1 MILIKLRG
9 RGKLRKKISKKTKT
23 EIWSVFKTEICDK
36 VCADIGPLEFVNLI
50 LNAEAVVSNSFH
62 ATVFAIIFHKEF
74 FVIERKRTYQYA
86 GE

>member
-1 MILIKLRG
+1 MCCFMILIKTAWQR
-9 RGKLRKKISKKTKT
+9 KLRKISKNKT

-62 ATVFAIIFHKEF
+62 ATAFAIIFHKEF
-74 FVIERKRTYQYA
+74 L
-86 GE
+86 

>member
-1 MILIKLRG
+1 MLLYDFDKNCVAEIAE
-9 RGKLRKKISKKTKT
+9 KISKNKT

-62 ATVFAIIFHKEF
+62 ATAFAIIFHKEF
-74 FVIERKRTYQYA
+74 L
-86 GE
+86 